1 MNELDEATVDL
12 RNNCYDSLGLEDEE
26 ELHLHVWDEIVLQIK
41 DFSDLWMM
49 L

>member
-1 MNELDEATVDL
+1 MNKLDETTINL

-26 ELHLHVWDEIVLQIK
+26 EFHLHVWGEIVIQIK
-41 DFSDLWMM
+41 DFSDPWMM